1 MSTVDEIEHA
11 IGLLPDVEREAFESR
26 LIARRFGL
34 DEMGENERLE
44 LQASLDA
51 AEREIDDGRVHSAD
65 ELRQAVRAWA
75 GR

>member
-1 MSTVDEIEHA
+1 MSTVAEIEHA
-11 IGLLPDVEREAFESR
+11 IELLPDVERDAFEAR

-34 DEMGENERLE
+34 DALGESERTE
-44 LQASLDA
+44 LLGSLDE

-65 ELRQAVRAWA
+65 ELRRAVSVWA